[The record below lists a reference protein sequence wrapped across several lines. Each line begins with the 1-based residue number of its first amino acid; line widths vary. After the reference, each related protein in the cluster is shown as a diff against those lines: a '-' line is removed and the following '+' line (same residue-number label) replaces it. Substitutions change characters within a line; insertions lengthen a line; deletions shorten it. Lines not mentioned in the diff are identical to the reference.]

1 MSEKRDYYD
10 VLGLQKGA
18 SKDEV
23 KKAYRKLAMKYHPDR
38 NPGDK
43 AAESKFKEASEAA
56 EVLTNEEKRS
66 RYDQFGHAG
75 VNGQA
80 GGFGGAEGFSGDFGD
95 IFGDLFGDIF
105 GGGGGRGRGRRSQG
119 IPGDDLQVVVDVTFK
134 EAALG
139 SEKVVSIN
147 KHKTCGTCNGS
158 GAAAGSGPVTC
169 DYCNGH
175 GEVRRQQGFFTV
187 ATTCPKCNGQGQ
199 MIKDPCRPCN
209 GQGVNRSKSELEV
222 KVPAGIDDGQR
233 LKLRGEGDSGRKGG
247 PAGDLYVVV
256 RVKEHEFF
264 TREDFDVCCMVPV
277 SFSQAALGTT
287 VRVPTLTGNVEMKV
301 PAGTQSGKKMR
312 IKGKGFQKLGGYG
325 VGDQIITVHVETPTK
340 LTSEQKKLFEQ
351 LAATDTNSSNPM
363 ASNFFDKVKDLFQ

>member
-56 EVLTNEEKRS
+56 EVLTNDDKRT

-119 IPGDDLQVVVDVTFK
+119 VPGDDLQVVVDVTFK
-134 EAALG
+134 EAALVQKKLFLLTSIKTVEHVTDLELLQAQDLSLVTIVMGMGKSEG
-139 SEKVVSIN
+139 SK
-147 KHKTCGTCNGS
+147 
-158 GAAAGSGPVTC
+158 A
-169 DYCNGH
+169 
-175 GEVRRQQGFFTV
+175 FFTV
-187 ATTCPKCNGQGQ
+187 ATTCQSV
-199 MIKDPCRPCN
+199 MD
-209 GQGVNRSKSELEV
+209 L
-222 KVPAGIDDGQR
+222 DR
-233 LKLRGEGDSGRKGG
+233 LLKTH
-247 PAGDLYVVV
+247 V
-256 RVKEHEFF
+256 
-264 TREDFDVCCMVPV
+264 
-277 SFSQAALGTT
+277 
-287 VRVPTLTGNVEMKV
+287 
-301 PAGTQSGKKMR
+301 
-312 IKGKGFQKLGGYG
+312 
-325 VGDQIITVHVETPTK
+325 VHV
-340 LTSEQKKLFEQ
+340 
-351 LAATDTNSSNPM
+351 A
-363 ASNFFDKVKDLFQ
+363 VKG